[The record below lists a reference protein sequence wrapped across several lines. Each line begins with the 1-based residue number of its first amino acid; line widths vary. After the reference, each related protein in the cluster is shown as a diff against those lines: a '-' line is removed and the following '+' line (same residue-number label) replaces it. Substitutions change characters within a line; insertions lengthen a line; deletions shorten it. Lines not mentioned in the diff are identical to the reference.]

1 MKPTEKQPSLAMF
14 SVFDGLIC
22 IIFFNRKNFEQAAL
36 NIQIWVGVMHNIKIH
51 KCYFLGLVA
60 LSPGNSILK
69 YCTKSKHAHTLSA
82 NFILV
87 SFVDWLTSHR
97 TEKNYNCYIMFST
110 FYRPDK
116 VFSREHPNMLF
127 WL

>member
-1 MKPTEKQPSLAMF
+1 MNRVQPTEKQPSMAIF
-14 SVFDGLIC
+14 SVIDGLIFF
-22 IIFFNRKNFEQAAL
+22 FFNRENFEQAAL

-87 SFVDWLTSHR
+87 SFVD
-97 TEKNYNCYIMFST
+97 
-110 FYRPDK
+110 
-116 VFSREHPNMLF
+116 
-127 WL
+127 